1 MSEVVLDASAL
12 LALLRDEPGAAK
24 VADATE
30 ATATAQAALLHLLQ
44 YGLGAHGPQRLLHA
58 AVTAVRTVAFQPP
71 YAGFGDVLE
80 EEFAAHCSV
89 ESASGK

>member
-1 MSEVVLDASAL
+1 MRELVCLLEGVLS
-12 LALLRDEPGAAK
+12 RRGIEDEQHLVG
-24 VADATE
+24 VSTE
-30 ATATAQAALLHLLQ
+30 
-44 YGLGAHGPQRLLHA
+44 RLLHA

-71 YAGFGDVLE
+71 DAGFGDVLE